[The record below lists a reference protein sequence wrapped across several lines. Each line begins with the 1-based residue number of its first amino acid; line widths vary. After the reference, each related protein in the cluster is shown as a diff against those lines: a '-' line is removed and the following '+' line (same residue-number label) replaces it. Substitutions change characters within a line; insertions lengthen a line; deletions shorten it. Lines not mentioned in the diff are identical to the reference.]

1 MMDWDRTITL
11 RKRMAASSVRE
22 DGLPIQFLGS
32 GYINRNPK
40 GDGCSCSPDAAFV
53 KNLLPDLEYN
63 EGERGEIDVDCTI
76 SLDSFDGSVM
86 MWCFGRRIESRCVSP
101 HKPELVKIDNN
112 PDEHARA
119 DTYRLKGS
127 SFYLDAWCRNRYFMQ
142 HPAGDIFPVYVSVKR
157 IVK

>member
-32 GYINRNPK
+32 GRINRSPK
-40 GDGCSCSPDAAFV
+40 GDACFCVPDAAFV

-63 EGERGEIDVDCTI
+63 ETESGEIDVDCTI
-76 SLDSFDGSVM
+76 SLDPFEGSVM
-86 MWCFGRRIESRCVSP
+86 MWCFGRRIESRGVSP
-101 HKPELVKIDNN
+101 NWPELVKKGNN
-112 PDEHARA
+112 PDA
-119 DTYRLKGS
+119 DIYRLKGS
-127 SFYLDAWCRNRYFMQ
+127 AFYLDGCWQNRYFMQ